1 MMEVRS
7 HYSGLHGLCNS
18 AKYALSLCTFVRGG
32 CFTKLSLLS
41 SQKFCLTKRTS
52 RGPARMHRFARFS
65 ASTLIGLFAFLQSA
79 TANPVPLKSLP
90 MVFEQNQGQTASE
103 YRYLLHRD
111 GMSVLFLPGG
121 ADFRLPHK
129 GVRSSEVHL
138 RLVGT
143 QVSPA
148 GIALQAG
155 HANYLLGSDAL
166 KWIRNVPQFGRVEY
180 PELYPGISLIFY
192 GNGDSLEHD
201 FVLQAGADP
210 AQIAFRLSGAQ
221 AVELNAHGD
230 LVVRLD
236 AGNLLLRR
244 PVAYQE
250 AGNDRTKV
258 NASFVLANDGTI
270 GFRVGRYDR
279 AHPLVIDP
287 VFTFSTY
294 LAGTGSDQIA
304 AVATDG
310 SGNIYAVGSTSSSDF
325 PTANAEQPHLGGC
338 DPFAGCDNVF
348 VSKLDPTGHTLLYST
363 YLGGSGKDLGR
374 AIAIDTHGNAI
385 VSGIAGSA
393 DFPRVGNIPGTNCAV
408 NSSCYFLA
416 SLKTDGSALNY
427 SGVIQAIEGDYTNGV
442 DGRVAVDASG
452 SAYFTGISGGPN
464 FPVTAGTLTTTP
476 GNPYNNTFLL
486 KVDATGKVQYST
498 IIPGNAAIDPIK
510 VHNNWFLPTGIAV
523 NANGQAT
530 IAGTAGMGLPS
541 TSGVIQPTFPNNPA
555 IGADTAGFVLQLNA
569 SASAI
574 NFASYLPGTDFTGGM
589 AVDAAGNYYLAGYTN
604 ETDLPVSSNA
614 YQKAILP
621 GQNCTCND
629 GYILKL
635 NPQATSV
642 LAATYLGGT
651 PAVGNE
657 GTNFSGIAVDSHSNI
672 FVGGFTASVDFPLK
686 DPFATTYEST
696 TSVAD
701 MILAEMSSDL
711 SGLLFGSFLSSTT
724 SQLSG
729 SIFSGL
735 AVDKSD
741 KLIVAGITYAS
752 DYPTTDGSVEP
763 KPPPPANPQSSPPH
777 SFLSKIDLSI
787 GAPSVC
793 LSSESVGFGN
803 VPAQTTG
810 TQSLTLTNCGN
821 APLHLDSYVSSSP
834 LVGAPGNCSDVA
846 ADAACT
852 ITVSYLP
859 ENSDSVSGTLTLSD
873 NAAIPIQVVSFSGQ
887 GLAGKL
893 VPRPTPLDFGHLLLG
908 THGPQTNLT
917 LSNAGTSDLT
927 ISAVSVSG
935 DYTISANTCTATLT
949 KGWFCTVTLI
959 FAPSV
964 SGTRTGALVIHSN
977 DPESPQLTVPLT
989 GVGDTQYATASI
1001 TSIDPPALQVGAA
1014 SQKLQITGTNFYPES
1029 VVNVHGAPQTT
1040 TFVSNTSLTATLD
1053 AASLTGIG
1061 EVPVTVANP
1070 APGGGT
1076 GNAVTLTPYQ
1086 TVQLAASAL
1095 LSVNGTLYASIP
1107 ASSLTDPNTILPI
1120 NPITGKLGTPIS
1132 VGNDPQKMAASDD
1145 GKYIYVYVAGDG
1157 TIQRVNLK
1165 TSAVERTFSFPSESW
1180 ISSAQ
1185 GVNDMHVVP
1194 GADQSLVVAFNSI
1207 LALYNDTGLLSTTP
1221 NSYPGLNVPS
1231 FTFATD
1237 SATFY
1242 GLPLDFTSNAP
1253 EVYTLDGSG
1262 IHTTVPSGR
1271 INGNDGTGGF
1281 AIISD
1286 GTLLYTTDGSEWDAK
1301 TGKLLGKF
1309 TAPIFNQN
1317 SAPDAAAIAVDHGSG
1332 GRMFFLGDESYNN
1345 GSALI
1350 LSSFD
1355 KQTFKNIGYLPFE
1368 GVDWPASSNLTIWGT
1383 NGFAFIAPGI
1393 GLTDQEI
1400 YILSS
1405 SLNANPTQNPQPAIA
1420 TISPA
1425 AAVAGGGAF
1434 TLTVNGSGYTNTSTV
1449 TWNLTPRTTTFV
1461 NDKQLTVA
1469 ISAADIAEAGTV
1481 YVGVVNPAPGGGAS
1495 ALLNFTITPHAGQLS
1510 FSPGAL
1516 DFGSQGVGTTSAKQ
1530 AVTVSNPGDQPV
1542 SIASVSASDG
1552 FAETDTCGGVL
1563 APAATCT
1570 VNVTFT
1576 PATANAQTG
1585 TLTFADSAASS
1596 PQTVALSGTG
1606 VASGFT
1612 IGAASGGSTS
1622 ATVTNGQ
1629 TATYSLSL
1637 TGSAGTSGTVTLA
1650 CTGAPAGA
1658 TCTIAPATLNLVS
1671 GKASS
1676 FMVSVST
1683 RGSSTSARVVR
1694 TSIAGF
1700 GLLAVLLPFFWKRRV
1715 RAIYLAILL
1724 VSAGAGAAM
1733 LSGCGGSQSSS
1744 PPAPSSNVAPGT
1756 YTLKIIATE
1765 GSVTATQNLSLT
1777 VQ

>member
-1 MMEVRS
+1 M
-7 HYSGLHGLCNS
+7 
-18 AKYALSLCTFVRGG
+18 
-32 CFTKLSLLS
+32 
-41 SQKFCLTKRTS
+41 Q
-52 RGPARMHRFARFS
+52 RFARFS
-65 ASTLIGLFAFLQSA
+65 ACTLIGLFALLHSA
-79 TANPVPLKSLP
+79 IANPIPLKSIP

-103 YRYLLHRD
+103 YRYLLRRD

-121 ADFRLPHK
+121 VDFRLPHQ
-129 GVRSSEVHL
+129 GIRSSDVHL

-148 GIALQAG
+148 GIALQPG
-155 HANYLLGSDAL
+155 HANYLLGSDDS
-166 KWIRNVPQFGRVEY
+166 KWIRNVPQFGKVEY
-180 PELYPGISLIFY
+180 SELYPGISLIFY

-230 LVVRLD
+230 AVVHLD
-236 AGNLLLRR
+236 AGSLLLRR

-258 NASFVLANDGTI
+258 NATFVLAKDGTVR
-270 GFRVGRYDR
+270 FRLGPYNHTR
-279 AHPLVIDP
+279 ALVIDP

-304 AVATDG
+304 AVATDT

-325 PTANAEQPHLGGC
+325 PTAHAEQPHPGGC
-338 DPFAGCDNVF
+338 DPFIGCDNVF
-348 VSKLDPTGHTLLYST
+348 IAKLDPSGHTLLYST

-374 AIAIDTHGNAI
+374 AIAVDSHGNAI

-393 DFPRVGNIPGTNCAV
+393 DFPRVGNMPGTNCAV

-416 SLKTDGSALNY
+416 SLKSDGSALNY
-427 SGVIQAIEGDYTNGV
+427 SGVIQAIEGEYTNGV
-442 DGRVAVDASG
+442 DGRVAVDTSG
-452 SAYFTGISGGPN
+452 NAYFTGISGGPN

-476 GNPYNNTFLL
+476 GNPYNNTFVM
-486 KVDATGKVQYST
+486 KIDATGKVQYST
-498 IIPGNAAIDPIK
+498 IIPGDAAIDSIK
-510 VHNNWFLPTGIAV
+510 VHNNWFLPTGITV
-523 NANGQAT
+523 DANGQAT

-541 TSGVIQPTFPNNPA
+541 TSGVIQPTFPNNPTT
-555 IGADTAGFVLQLNA
+555 GDDTAGFVLQLNA
-569 SASAI
+569 AASAI
-574 NFASYLPGTDFTGGM
+574 NFASYLPGTDFIGAM
-589 AVDAAGNYYLAGYTN
+589 AIDAAGNYYFTGYTS
-604 ETDLPVSSNA
+604 ETSLPVSSNA
-614 YQKAILP
+614 YQKSILP

-629 GYILKL
+629 GYIIKL

-651 PAVGNE
+651 PAVGNG
-657 GTNFSGIAVDSHSNI
+657 GTYFSGIAVDSLADV
-672 FVGGFTASVDFPLK
+672 FVGGYTASNDFPLK
-686 DPFATTYEST
+686 DPFGTTYEST
-696 TSVAD
+696 ASVAD
-701 MILAEMSSDL
+701 MVIAEMRSDL
-711 SGLLFGSFLSSTT
+711 SGLLFGSLLSSTA
-724 SQLSG
+724 SPVSG
-729 SIFSGL
+729 STFSGL

-741 KLIVAGITYAS
+741 KLIVVGTTYAS
-752 DYPTTDGSVEP
+752 DFPTTAGSVEP
-763 KPPPPANPQSSPPH
+763 KLPPQADPQSSPAH
-777 SFLSKIDLSI
+777 SFLSKIDLSVA
-787 GAPSVC
+787 APSVC
-793 LSSESVGFGN
+793 LNSYSVGFGN

-810 TQSLTLTNCGN
+810 AQSLTLTNCGN

-834 LVGAPGNCSDVA
+834 LVGATGNCSDLA
-846 ADAACT
+846 AGAACT
-852 ITVSYLP
+852 ITFNYLP
-859 ENSDSVSGTLTLSD
+859 ENSDSVYGTVTLSD
-873 NAAIPIQVVSFSGQ
+873 DAAIPTQVISFSGQ

-893 VPRPTPLDFGHLLLG
+893 VPRPTPLDFGRLLVG
-908 THGPQTNLT
+908 TQGPQTNLM
-917 LSNAGTSDLT
+917 LSNAGTADLT
-927 ISAVSVSG
+927 ISAVSVNG
-935 DYTISANTCTATLT
+935 DYTISANTCTATLA
-949 KGWFCTVTLI
+949 KGWFCSVSLI
-959 FAPSV
+959 FSPSV

-977 DPESPQLTVPLT
+977 DPQSPQLTVPLT

-1001 TSIDPPALQVGAA
+1001 ASIDPPALRVGVT
-1014 SQKLQITGTNFYPES
+1014 STLQITGTNFYPAS

-1040 TFVSNTSLTATLD
+1040 TFVNNTSLTATLNT
-1053 AASLTGIG
+1053 ASLTGIG
-1061 EVPVTVANP
+1061 EVSVTVTNP

-1076 GNAVTLTPYQ
+1076 SNAVTLTPYQ
-1086 TVQLAASAL
+1086 TLQLAPSAL

-1120 NPITGKLGTPIS
+1120 NPTTGKLGTPIP

-1145 GKYIYVYVAGDG
+1145 GKYIYVYVAGNG
-1157 TIQRVNLK
+1157 TIQRVNLQ
-1165 TSAVERTFSFPSESW
+1165 TSAVERTFSFPSGSW
-1180 ISSAQ
+1180 FSSTQ

-1194 GADQSLVVAFNSI
+1194 GADQSLVVAFSNV
-1207 LALYNDTGLLSTTP
+1207 LALYNDTGLVSAIP

-1231 FTFATD
+1231 FAFATD
-1237 SATFY
+1237 PGTFY
-1242 GLPLDFTSNAP
+1242 GLPLNDTSNAP
-1253 EVYTLDGSG
+1253 EVYTVDSAG
-1262 IHTTVPSGR
+1262 IHTTVPSGT
-1271 INGNDGTGGF
+1271 INGGAGSGGF
-1281 AIISD
+1281 AIVSD

-1301 TGKLLGKF
+1301 TTKLLGKF

-1317 SAPDAAAIAVDHGSG
+1317 SAPNAAAIAVDHGSG
-1332 GRMFFLGDESYNN
+1332 GRMYFLGVESYNN

-1368 GVDWPASSNLTIWGT
+1368 GVDWPASSNLTIWET

-1400 YILSS
+1400 YILSTN
-1405 SLNANPTQNPQPAIA
+1405 LNANPNENPQPTIA
-1420 TISPA
+1420 TISPDS
-1425 AAVAGGGAF
+1425 AVAGSGDF
-1434 TLTVNGSGYTNTSTV
+1434 TLTVNGSGFTSASTV
-1449 TWNLTPRTTTFV
+1449 TWNQTPRATTFV

-1469 ISAADIAEAGTV
+1469 ISAADVAEVGTV
-1481 YVGVVNPAPGGGAS
+1481 YVGVANPAPGGGAS

-1510 FSPGAL
+1510 FAPGAL

-1585 TLTFADSAASS
+1585 TLTFADSASSS

-1658 TCTIAPATLNLVS
+1658 TCTIAPDTLNLVS

-1733 LSGCGGSQSSS
+1733 LSGCGSSQSST

-1765 GSVTATQNLSLT
+1765 GTVTATQNLSLT